1 MQESIH
7 PSRRMPKV
15 SISKLLS
22 SFSKNR
28 EVRNLFSLTL
38 GALSASIG
46 LESFLIPN
54 SFIDGGITGISL
66 IVNEFSQIPLAFLIA
81 IFNLPFLVLAF
92 RAVGKKFALR
102 SILGILLLSTFVYT
116 LHFPEITDDHLLGA
130 AFGGFFLGLGI
141 GLAIRGGAIIDGTEV
156 LAIFLSRKTGLSVGN
171 IIMIFNLLLFSVAAY
186 LLSTE
191 VALYAILTYFAAS
204 KTVDFVIDGIE
215 GYVGVTIISERSE
228 LMRSCIVD
236 VMGRGCTIY
245 KGLKGYVQNGE
256 PLRDTNIVYT
266 VITRLEVAKIM
277 AEIDKVDDKA
287 FVIMSSIKDAK
298 GGMIKKKPISN
309 ME

>member
-1 MQESIH
+1 MAQ
-7 PSRRMPKV
+7 
-15 SISKLLS
+15 LLS
-22 SFSKNR
+22 AFIKNR
-28 EVRNLFSLTL
+28 EVRNFFTLTL

-66 IVNEFSQIPLAFLIA
+66 IVNEFSHIPLAFLIA
-81 IFNLPFLVLAF
+81 VFNLPFLVLAF
-92 RAVGKKFALR
+92 RAVGKRFALR

-116 LHFPEITDDHLLGA
+116 LHFPVITDDRLLAA

-171 IIMIFNLLLFSVAAY
+171 IILIFNLMIFSLAAY
-186 LLSTE
+186 LLSVE

-215 GYVGVTIISERSE
+215 EYVGVTIISERSE
-228 LMRSCIVD
+228 LVRTCIVE

-245 KGLKGYVQNGE
+245 KGLKGYVKPGE
-256 PLRDTNIVYT
+256 SLRDTNIVYT
-266 VITRLEVAKIM
+266 VITRLEMAKIV

-287 FVIMSSIKDAK
+287 FVIMSSVKDAK
-298 GGMIKKKPISN
+298 GGMIKKKPIKN
-309 ME
+309 IK